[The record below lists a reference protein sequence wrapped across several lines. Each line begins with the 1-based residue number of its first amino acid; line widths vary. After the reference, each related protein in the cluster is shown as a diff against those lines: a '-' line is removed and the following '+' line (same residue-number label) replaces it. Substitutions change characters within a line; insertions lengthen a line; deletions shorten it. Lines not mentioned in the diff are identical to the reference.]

1 MWTAPTADR
10 QKTTNTQKWK
20 QTVTIKKKK
29 LSTVGNQRVLFV
41 FFFHLSIVDTNC
53 CWKLHC
59 LIQNIFWLVDQHFYL
74 FVFIYLFFLSNS
86 LNVFMF
92 AVYFYTDIRRQGAAE
107 RKHFHFST
115 VSLDSFFLYFLSV
128 SLAPPAVGSLH
139 LVSFHCFPLK
149 KKKRTTKMQQCD
161 TWATKSGQTG
171 RNIVNIII
179 TSFFCGQTFS
189 RKLVKDERF
198 QKQSLNCEFFKDT
211 WLVVSPVFYTLFCI

>member
-1 MWTAPTADR
+1 MNCANRWQTKNHKYAKVKTNSDNKEKKTLHSRKSKSFVCGFFSLINCWYKLLLEMTLFDTKHLLTCGPT
-10 QKTTNTQKWK
+10 
-20 QTVTIKKKK
+20 
-29 LSTVGNQRVLFV
+29 LLF
-41 FFFHLSIVDTNC
+41 IC
-53 CWKLHC
+53 
-59 LIQNIFWLVDQHFYL
+59 I
-74 FVFIYLFFLSNS
+74 FFLSNS
-86 LNVFMF
+86 LNVFLF

-198 QKQSLNCEFFKDT
+198 QKQSLNCEFF
-211 WLVVSPVFYTLFCI
+211 